1 MQVLCFFF
9 FIIPID
15 FLFFLIIPIDFLFF
29 FLPSRGFFSGGIF
42 AAVRFFV
49 LRRLPVG
56 ISPSSLSSPFRG
68 PGGFLLPPFLLPPF
82 LLLRPIESGTAPP
95 SSLSISPLCR
105 PLRRPLSPSLL
116 SVVLYVYCPA
126 YYAGSLPR
134 LCRPLFPP
142 PPILLP
148 LRGRLGGG

>member
-29 FLPSRGFFSGGIF
+29 FIDFLFFFIIPMISSFSFLPYRGFFSGGIF

-68 PGGFLLPPFLLPPF
+68 PGGFLLPPFLL
-82 LLLRPIESGTAPP
+82 LRPIESGTALP
-95 SSLSISPLCR
+95 SSFVHFRAMLSPASLSISD
-105 PLRRPLSPSLL
+105 SL
-116 SVVLYVYCPA
+116 V
-126 YYAGSLPR
+126 
-134 LCRPLFPP
+134 
-142 PPILLP
+142 IL
-148 LRGRLGGG
+148 